1 LTKTSKI
8 KVMAAGR
15 NGRDRVQR
23 RALRAAGAALA
34 LAFSL
39 WAAGC
44 ADDGHAVVVRPP
56 TIQSAPPSVGLL
68 PLESRRGTAGVSLQ
82 APNGDLLVARAVNA
96 SFAAGQQDYQAGH
109 LDQARREFDA
119 SLEVL
124 LSSGYDLKQEP
135 QLQQMYDH
143 IVETVHADEMVAFRD
158 GDGFSEQKT
167 EPAPADEMP
176 DLSASPPA
184 PADPALRGN
193 AEGEVA
199 SVEHD
204 LPLTVNDYVLAYLNF
219 FQTPRGRAIV
229 ETGLRRA
236 GRYRDMIS
244 EVLRE
249 EGLPQDLIYLAQNE
263 SAFQPQALSKEGA
276 RGLWQ
281 FMSSSGRLYG
291 LQKSWWVDDRQ
302 DPEKATRA
310 AAEDLRGLYN
320 EFGDWYLAMAAYDC
334 GPANVE
340 RAIQRTGYADFWE
353 LYRRNVL
360 PKETRNYVPIIIAL
374 ALISKDPARYGIAVD
389 PEAPIEPDSVKP
401 GHAID
406 LRLVAETIDVDV
418 DTLRTLNPQL
428 LRLVTPDDQDFVLHL
443 PQGTAERFYAEI
455 AAIPPDK
462 WVSWRNHRIEEDE
475 TLSSIAKEYRVSP
488 AAIAA
493 ANGIDADAPLPVGAK
508 LIIPVEARSDPS
520 LGRRISYRM
529 RREDTLA
536 SIADEFDVSTEEIR
550 RWNHLRGDRVAR
562 GMRLS
567 VYPGGMTPPPAPT
580 NKPAAAEM
588 ASASMARSS
597 TGAADAGGQKIVYQ
611 VKPGET
617 LWSIAR
623 AFRTT
628 VEELRGANRFLF
640 DRPLEAG
647 DELTILRA
655 Q

>member
-1 LTKTSKI
+1 LRRTRRRAAGLYLSLLPVRILTKTSKI
-8 KVMAAGR
+8 EILSI
-15 NGRDRVQR
+15 
-23 RALRAAGAALA
+23 ALLCCVC
-34 LAFSL
+34 
-39 WAAGC
+39 AAGC
-44 ADDGHAVVVRPP
+44 ADTARNAVTVRPP
-56 TIQSAPPSVGLL
+56 SVIQAASPTVDSL
-68 PLESRRGTAGVSLQ
+68 PLTRRAPAGLSRK
-82 APNGDLLVARAVNA
+82 APNGDELVAQAVNA
-96 SFAAGQQDYQAGH
+96 SFVAGEADYRAGH
-109 LDQARREFDA
+109 LEAARREFDQ

-135 QLQQMYDH
+135 ALQQLYDH
-143 IVETVHADEMVAFRD
+143 IVETVHADEMVSFRD

-167 EPAPADEMP
+167 VPAPVDEMP
-176 DLSASPPA
+176 DLSAAPPA
-184 PADPALRGN
+184 PADPALRGS
-193 AEGEVA
+193 AEGEIE

-204 LPLTVNDYVLAYLNF
+204 LPLTVNDYVLAYMNF

-236 GRYRDMIS
+236 GRYREMIS
-244 EVLRE
+244 RVLRE

-291 LQKSWWVDDRQ
+291 LQKNWWVDDRQ

-310 AAEDLRGLYN
+310 AAQDLRGLYN

-334 GPANVE
+334 GPMNVE

-360 PKETRNYVPIIIAL
+360 PKETRNYVPIILAL
-374 ALISKDPARYGIAVD
+374 ALISKDPARYGIEVD
-389 PEAPIEPDSVKP
+389 PEAPDEPDNVMP
-401 GHAID
+401 GHPID
-406 LRLVAETIDVDV
+406 LRLVAETIDVDL
-418 DTLRTLNPQL
+418 DTLRSLNPQL
-428 LRLVTPDDQDFVLHL
+428 LRLVTPDDANFVLHL
-443 PQGTAERFYAEI
+443 PEGTAERFYAEI

-462 WVSWRNHRIEEDE
+462 WVSWRNHRVEEDE
-475 TLSSIAKEYRVSP
+475 TLSSVAKQYRVSP

-493 ANGIDADAPLPVGAK
+493 ANGIDADAPLEVGAK
-508 LIIPVEARSDPS
+508 LIIPVEERAEPA
-520 LGRRISYRM
+520 LGRRISYHV
-529 RREDTLA
+529 RRDDTLA
-536 SIADEFDVSTEEIR
+536 SIADEFDVTPAEIKH
-550 RWNHLRGDRVAR
+550 WNHMRTDHVAR

-567 VYPGGMTPPPAPT
+567 VYPGGMTPPPASAT
-580 NKPAAAEM
+580 KPATAAM
-588 ASASMARSS
+588 VTAAMNGTSGSADGSA
-597 TGAADAGGQKIVYQ
+597 KPIVHQ

-623 AFRTT
+623 AYRTT
-628 VEELRGANRFLF
+628 VEELRGANRYLF
-640 DRPLEAG
+640 SRPLEAG